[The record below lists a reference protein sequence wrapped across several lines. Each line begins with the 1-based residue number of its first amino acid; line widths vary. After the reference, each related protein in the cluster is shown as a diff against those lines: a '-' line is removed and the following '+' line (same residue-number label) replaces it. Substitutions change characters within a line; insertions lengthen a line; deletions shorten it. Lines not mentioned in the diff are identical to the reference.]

1 MTPMGE
7 DAGQPHDPSGGG
19 CPRDAEAI
27 PLHVL
32 PSQTPLTHSTLLVAL
47 SSPHIPDSGASH
59 ILLRASSLP
68 DIAHLFTPS
77 LVPPITL
84 SQANGAPLVAS
95 QGGTLSFPSRAPLLT
110 YILPSH
116 DLAHNLWSVSA
127 LIGTNGRA
135 TFTPTSV
142 SFFSPSSPLPFLT
155 GTKQA
160 SDTLWALSLPP
171 PSVSI
176 APSPTSLVV
185 SPCRPTQYGKDVNYF
200 SPLVPVIV
208 FPLPYLA
215 VLMPLL
221 HCPSFLPYL
230 ALLMS
235 PMLSLSYILTGPL
248 ALLSCLLFSLPFVP
262 AG

>member
-1 MTPMGE
+1 MIP
-7 DAGQPHDPSGGG
+7 QGGR
-19 CPRDAEAI
+19 PRDAEAI
-27 PLHVL
+27 PLYVL
-32 PSQTPLTHSTLLVAL
+32 SSQTPLTSSTLVAL

-68 DIAHLFTPS
+68 DIAHLCTPS

-84 SQANGAPLVAS
+84 SQANGAPLIAS

-110 YILPSH
+110 YILPSR

-142 SFFSPSSPLPFLT
+142 SFFSPSSPLTFLT

-160 SDTLWALSLPP
+160 TDTLWALSLPL
-171 PSVSI
+171 PSVSLV
-176 APSPTSLVV
+176 PSPTSLVA
-185 SPCRPTQYGKDVNYF
+185 SPCIHTHYDTDTAA
-200 SPLVPVIV
+200 
-208 FPLPYLA
+208 PYLA
-215 VLMPLL
+215 VLML
-221 HCPSFLPYL
+221 S
-230 ALLMS
+230 S
-235 PMLSLSYILTGPL
+235 VLSLFPTVPSITNVSYILTGPL
-248 ALLSCLLFSLPFVP
+248 ALLSCLLFSLPFVS